1 MTKHLPMDQIISDYA
16 SGLSTKYIGMKYGYS
31 ENAVRRRLRR
41 AGVEIRP
48 FGKGGWRLF
57 LPMDQIISD
66 YASGLSTK
74 YIGMKYGYSENA
86 VRRRL
91 RWAGVEMRSKGP
103 MKKTGNI

>member
-1 MTKHLPMDQIISDYA
+1 MTKH
-16 SGLSTKYIGMKYGYS
+16 
-31 ENAVRRRLRR
+31 
-41 AGVEIRP
+41 
-48 FGKGGWRLF
+48 